1 MKLHPIQEK
10 ILNLHTDRAGER
22 KWTRREVQEE
32 LGVISVSVVQHHYNE
47 LVKKG
52 YMKPSPLRPG
62 TYVTMTIPEIPLV
75 YLNMYGKAKCGSE
88 GSILSGR
95 PEDRIGISSRLIKGR
110 AEDAF
115 LVVADGDS
123 MTPEIMNNDLVI
135 ATKIEQ
141 PQNGQIVI
149 GSLDESPFIKRF
161 TRISNEQILLESF
174 NPDFQAMVATPD
186 NQLLIEGLYIGLIRN
201 GPKER

>member
-10 ILNLHTDRAGER
+10 ILSLHTDRAGER

-32 LGVISVSVVQHHYNE
+32 LGVSSVSVVQHHYNE

-62 TYVTMTIPEIPLV
+62 SYVTMTIPEIPLV
-75 YLNMYGKAKCGSE
+75 YLNMYGKARCGPD
-88 GSILSGR
+88 GSILSGH

-115 LVVADGDS
+115 LVIADGDS
-123 MTPEIMNNDLVI
+123 MLPEIKNNDLVL
-135 ATKIEQ
+135 ATKIERAE
-141 PQNGQIVI
+141 NGQIVV
-149 GSLDESPFIKRF
+149 GALDESPFIKRF
-161 TRISNEQILLESF
+161 KRINQDQILLESL
-174 NPDFQAMVATPD
+174 NPDYEAMVATPD
-186 NQLLIEGLYIGLIRN
+186 NQLVIEGMYIGLIRN
-201 GPKER
+201 